1 MTNKSN
7 NDLERR
13 LELCIMKNYYKNN
26 NRFLALHLD
35 TFNVEVVNFV
45 LDNAI
50 DKFEL
55 V

>member
-7 NDLERR
+7 NNFERR
-13 LELCIMKNYYKNN
+13 LELCIMKDYSKNN
-26 NRFLALHLD
+26 NRFLPLHLD

-45 LDNAI
+45 LDKAI
-50 DKFEL
+50 NKFEL